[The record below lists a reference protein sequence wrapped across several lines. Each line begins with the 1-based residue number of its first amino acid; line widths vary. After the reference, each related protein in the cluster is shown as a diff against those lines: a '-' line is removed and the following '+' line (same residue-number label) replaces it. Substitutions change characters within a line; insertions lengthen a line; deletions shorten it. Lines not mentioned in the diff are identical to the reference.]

1 MKWKSLAVL
10 LVAFAV
16 PSLCPA
22 QDLKAGT
29 WTGSVQ
35 PPDGGL
41 TVVTYDV
48 TVKGDSLGVVIHAG
62 EHGDFT
68 ARDGHYTEG
77 KIKFAFDPGISVRC
91 TLARGEDG
99 SFTGECLGEDGSV
112 AQIIMVPPK
121 E

>member
-1 MKWKSLAVL
+1 MKWKTLAVL
-10 LVAFAV
+10 LLAVAA
-16 PSLCPA
+16 PALCSA
-22 QDLKAGT
+22 QTIKAGT
-29 WTGSVQ
+29 WTGSVT

-48 TVKGDSLGVVIHAG
+48 TVIGDSLGVVIHAG

-68 ARDGHYTEG
+68 VRNGHYAEG
-77 KIKFAFDPGISVRC
+77 KITFAFEPGITVRC

-99 SFTGECLGEDGSV
+99 NFAGECLAEDGSV
-112 AQIIMVPPK
+112 AQMTMVPPK